1 MIKRVFLAID
11 LVLFFQ
17 MVLYE
22 KMNGAQTLMWALIL
36 LFLPGIGTVL
46 YIFFGSSLPTRW
58 GRSRKAHAPV
68 LTTTMDNNATL
79 YAGWETTRP
88 QLLQD
93 IEKAQYS
100 IHMSFYSF
108 ADDEEGKQWLNA
120 LCDAAQRGVKVRI
133 LCDAFGSLHTS
144 IRFFRPLI
152 EKGGEAHKIRA
163 WPTQYRYHRKMIIID
178 GETAWMGS
186 MNIGNKYIDGHLV
199 KTPWRDTQVRI
210 QGSAAKEMEKMFWYD
225 WRCAVEPHAQND
237 HDISTE
243 HTGHTKVSILY
254 SGAGAHPDE
263 IHNTWLDL
271 INGAQKSL
279 ILQSPYLVPDDALL
293 AALQSAARRG
303 VQVTVMLPGISSGP
317 HIQPFTDENAV
328 SLTNCG
334 ANILLYPGYLH
345 AKTLCQD
352 EAIACIGSVN
362 LDVRSMKLDEENCA
376 MIEDSLFVRQFMKQ
390 FQNDAEICALF
401 DPKKAQKN
409 TFGTRMIRFLY
420 ALV

>member
-1 MIKRVFLAID
+1 
-11 LVLFFQ
+11 
-17 MVLYE
+17 
-22 KMNGAQTLMWALIL
+22 
-36 LFLPGIGTVL
+36 
-46 YIFFGSSLPTRW
+46 
-58 GRSRKAHAPV
+58 
-68 LTTTMDNNATL
+68 
-79 YAGWETTRP
+79 
-88 QLLQD
+88 
-93 IEKAQYS
+93 
-100 IHMSFYSF
+100 
-108 ADDEEGKQWLNA
+108 
-120 LCDAAQRGVKVRI
+120 
-133 LCDAFGSLHTS
+133 
-144 IRFFRPLI
+144 
-152 EKGGEAHKIRA
+152 
-163 WPTQYRYHRKMIIID
+163 MIIID

-186 MNIGNKYIDGHLV
+186 MNIGNKYIDGHPV